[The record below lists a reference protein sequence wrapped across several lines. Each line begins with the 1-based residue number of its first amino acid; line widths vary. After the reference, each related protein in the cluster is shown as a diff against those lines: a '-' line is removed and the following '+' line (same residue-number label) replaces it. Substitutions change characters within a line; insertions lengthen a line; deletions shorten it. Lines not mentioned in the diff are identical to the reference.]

1 MRQHWEEEWQA
12 LLRERDAALA
22 RSQRIQEQITD
33 SIRRRR
39 PPPMQL
45 MRAADSAESELT
57 AIRTRIRDFLQHLR

>member
-1 MRQHWEEEWQA
+1 MRQPWEEEWQA

-22 RSQRIQEQITD
+22 RSQRLQEQITD
-33 SIRRRR
+33 SIRRRQ

-57 AIRTRIRDFLQHLR
+57 AIRARIRDFLQQLR